1 MIVYELQRSP
11 FSNKNQNPAPMF
23 CNMGVGE
30 DGEGKTQT
38 LANVVRCSSWIFL
51 GFLATGVF
59 HCRKVFHWIFSAALP
74 NAPHAVWFLTQKC
87 YFNRH
92 CTKKKPVLFMF
103 QPMHVFTCLSCVAPS
118 WFPFPAGAVRGWCF
132 FSQPQFPACCR
143 QYLEKRL
150 QALPCS
156 SLPRFASQNTVPG
169 VHS

>member
-87 YFNRH
+87 YFSRH

-103 QPMHVFTCLSCVAPS
+103 QSMHVFTCLSCVAPS